1 MNEESKLYLLSN
13 VPLKNDYQHTIDF
26 DDIETQ
32 SQYFDDLVSGVEL
45 PNDGYSYIR
54 ENETINVYAHIDDL
68 LHCNYLFY
76 NNGGKRYYAFITS
89 KQYISDKCTNISFEI
104 DVLQTFM
111 FDYSIG
117 ESFIER
123 EHQDRYIN
131 DNGILKPIYSLTQEN
146 LSNGDLIQT
155 SRREI
160 VQIAPSERVMQFSGR
175 EVFWLIVTTKEPIGK
190 QFWSTSGG
198 LIEGTKP
205 TEESTT
211 SVKGLDTNVF
221 TYVIPY
227 IPQTESSFGGIV
239 FRLVGAESWNVENRF
254 SYLFNNKD
262 LMDLSQDPLVISINI
277 SKYCP
282 FKFNCEQYKQES
294 GYTYYKIY
302 PQYAEFGNDKIYLTN
317 YKIQDDTQLA
327 GMFYIQKIV
336 NTDIEIESELPSVN
350 RTIEQLNHNN
360 QKSIDNEPKLYIKPF
375 YSLKLSY
382 GDNELELARNDLTDK
397 LTIGYKVAF
406 SAVGGQSF
414 ILRNYKGEE
423 NNYGN
428 SIYFDSTINELALR
442 SDAWLNYLQNNKSS
456 RALGYMT
463 DIASLFT
470 SLITVAG
477 GMQTGNMAGA
487 AIGVGQAINSAD
499 KIADRYASEED
510 LKDRPDEIKT
520 PSQDIVLNHT
530 TKGLSLFLSTYEMRQ
545 QFKLRVYNYLYHF
558 GYTVNDFKIPNIKSR
573 YYFNYIKTV
582 DANII
587 SNIDNNYI
595 DVIKSIFD
603 NGITIWHYRNMKM
616 WHGIGNYNY
625 ENVETNIVGGNND

>member
-1 MNEESKLYLLSN
+1 MDSTLYLLSN
-13 VPLKNDYQHTIDF
+13 VPLRNDYQHTIDF
-26 DDIETQ
+26 DNLQAQQTF
-32 SQYFDDLVSGVEL
+32 FDNLVSNVKM
-45 PNDGYSYIR
+45 PNDDYSYIR
-54 ENETINVYAHIDDL
+54 ETEIINVYKNKDDL
-68 LHCNYLFY
+68 INCNYLFY

-89 KQYISDKCTNISFEI
+89 KEYVSDECTAITFEI
-104 DVLQTFM
+104 DVMQTFM
-111 FDYSIG
+111 FDYTIG
-117 ESFIER
+117 ETFIER

-131 DNGILKPIYSLTQEN
+131 DNGTLKPIYSLTQEN
-146 LSNGDLIQT
+146 LSNGGDLIQT
-155 SRREI
+155 SRSDI
-160 VQIAPSERVMQFSGR
+160 VQIAPSECVMQFTGH

-190 QFWSTSGG
+190 QFWSTAGG
-198 LIEGTKP
+198 LITGTKP

-227 IPQTESSFGGIV
+227 IPQTESTFGGVV
-239 FRLVGAESWNVENRF
+239 FRLVGSGSWNVENRY

-262 LMDLSQDPLVISINI
+262 IMDLSQDPLVISINI

-317 YKIQDDTQLA
+317 YKLQDDISVA

-336 NTDIEIESELPSVN
+336 NTDIEIESELSSVN
-350 RTIEQLNHNN
+350 RTIEQLNPHN

-382 GDNELELARNDLTDK
+382 GDNELDISRSDLTDK

-414 ILRNYKGEE
+414 ILRNYKDEI
-423 NNYGN
+423 NNYSN
-428 SIYFDSTINELALR
+428 SIYFDATTNELALR
-442 SDAWLNYLQNNKSS
+442 TDAWLNYLQNNKTS

-463 DIASLFT
+463 DMVSLFSSIAS
-470 SLITVAG
+470 VAG
-477 GMQTGNMAGA
+477 GLSTGNTTGA
-487 AIGVGQAINSAD
+487 TLGAGQAINSLER
-499 KIADRYASEED
+499 IASRYGSEKD
-510 LKDRPDEIKT
+510 LKDRPDEIKI

-530 TKGLSLFLSTYEMRQ
+530 TKGLSLVLSTYEMRQ
-545 QFKLRVYNYLYHF
+545 QFKLKVFNYFYHF

-587 SNIDNNYI
+587 SNIDNNHI
-595 DVIKSIFD
+595 DEIKSIFD
-603 NGITIWHYRNMKM
+603 NGITIWHYRNMET
-616 WHGIGNYNY
+616 WYGVGNYSY
-625 ENVETNIVGGNND
+625 ENVETNLIGGNND